1 MTIIIKHNLSQNE
14 SEIITMF
21 GFEWNKEEE
30 RQALIE
36 ISEARGEKR
45 GEARGEARGIKI
57 GKISAIRDLLASG
70 LITLDALKASGRYS
84 PDELAAFSKL

>member
-1 MTIIIKHNLSQNE
+1 
-14 SEIITMF
+14 MF

-36 ISEARGEKR
+36 ISEARGE
-45 GEARGEARGIKI
+45 ARGEER
-57 GKISAIRDLLASG
+57 GKISTIRNLLANG

-84 PDELAAFSKL
+84 PDELAAISKL

>member
-1 MTIIIKHNLSQNE
+1 MLNNNLSQDE

-45 GEARGEARGIKI
+45 GEARGEARGETRGIKI
-57 GKISAIRDLLASG
+57 GKISTIRDINPCQKYPAYILFPQHLTTQLHTYLL
-70 LITLDALKASGRYS
+70 L
-84 PDELAAFSKL
+84 

>member
-1 MTIIIKHNLSQNE
+1 
-14 SEIITMF
+14 MF

-45 GEARGEARGIKI
+45 GEARGEARG
-57 GKISAIRDLLASG
+57 KISTLRDLLASG
-70 LITLDALKASGRYS
+70 LITLDALKASGLYS
-84 PDELAAFSKL
+84 PDELTAISKL

>member
-1 MTIIIKHNLSQNE
+1 MKHNLSQNE

-36 ISEARGEKR
+36 CGETR
-45 GEARGEARGIKI
+45 
-57 GKISAIRDLLASG
+57 GKISTIRELLAEG
-70 LITLDALKASGRYS
+70 LITLDALKATGRYS
-84 PDELAAFSKL
+84 PEELDAIAKM

>member
-1 MTIIIKHNLSQNE
+1 MKHNLSQDE

-36 ISEARGEKR
+36 ISEER
-45 GEARGEARGIKI
+45 
-57 GKISAIRDLLASG
+57 GKISTIRNLLAEG
-70 LITLDALKASGRYS
+70 LITLDALKATGRYS
-84 PDELAAFSKL
+84 PEELDAISK

>member
-1 MTIIIKHNLSQNE
+1 
-14 SEIITMF
+14 MF

-36 ISEARGEKR
+36 ISEARGEVR
-45 GEARGEARGIKI
+45 
-57 GKISAIRDLLASG
+57 GKISTIRDLLADG

-84 PDELAAFSKL
+84 PDELAAISKL